1 MPAPQVA
8 VLVSTFERPVHLR
21 RVLASIACQQGVDG
35 GMEVVVSDDG
45 SRDETADVVAEFAE
59 IAPFQVR
66 YTTHEHKGFHLAR
79 CRNEGVAVSTAPYL
93 IFLDGD
99 CLIPADHVAEHLR
112 RRRKKT
118 AMAGYCLRLDRS
130 CTDAIDLLNIV
141 QGDFRKFVTHEE
153 RRRLQFLTWQ
163 AIWYELIRHPDKPKL
178 FGGNVGIWRTDY
190 ERVNGY
196 DEQFRGWG
204 CEDDD
209 LRMRLR
215 AEGVAV
221 RSIARWTC
229 TYHMWHP
236 PSSSVPIRWRDGAN
250 VKYLLRDHRMSRCT
264 LGLDQ
269 HPSNRDHHE
278 AIHV

>member
-8 VLVSTFERPVHLR
+8 VLVSTFERPHHLR
-21 RVLASIACQQGVDG
+21 RVLASIACQQRVDG

-45 SRDETADVVAEFAE
+45 SRDETADVVAEFASV
-59 IAPFQVR
+59 APFRVK
-66 YTTHEHKGFHLAR
+66 YTTHEHNGFHLAR
-79 CRNEGVAVSTAPYL
+79 CRNEGVAASSAPYL

-99 CLIPADHVAEHLR
+99 CLIPAGHVAEHLR
-112 RRRKKT
+112 RRQEKT

-130 CTDAIDLLNIV
+130 CTAAIDLSDIV
-141 QGDFRKFVTHEE
+141 QGEFRRFVTPQE
-153 RRRLQFLTWQ
+153 RRRLQYLSWQ
-163 AIWYELIRHPDKPKL
+163 GMWYELIRHPHKPKL
-178 FGGNVGIWRTDY
+178 FGGNVGIWRADY

-196 DEQFRGWG
+196 DEQFHGWG

-209 LRMRLR
+209 LRLRLR
-215 AEGVAV
+215 AVGVAI

-236 PSSSVPIRWRDGAN
+236 PSPSVPGRWRDGAN
-250 VKYLLRDHRMSRCT
+250 VRYLMRDDRVSRCT

-269 HPSNRDHHE
+269 HLSNRVHRE
-278 AIHV
+278 AAHV